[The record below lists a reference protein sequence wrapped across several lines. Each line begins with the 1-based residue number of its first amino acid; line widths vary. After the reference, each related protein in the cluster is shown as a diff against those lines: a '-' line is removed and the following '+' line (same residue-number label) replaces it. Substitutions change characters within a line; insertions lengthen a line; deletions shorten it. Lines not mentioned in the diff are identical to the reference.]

1 MDTNEKTTYN
11 FVLRATNYMTT
22 KVTEKTEKKVES
34 KTPSSEQEEKQ
45 PLEQLTAKEAKE
57 VRIIERVIE
66 NREIAPADAFG
77 KLTRSQ
83 VDLIKRTVA
92 KGASDDELRLFV
104 QVCKGAN
111 LNPFLRQVHLVPR
124 WDSKLGAEVRAIQ
137 VGIDG
142 FRAVAESSGSYAGN
156 DDPVFDGEHEI
167 PFTKYENRKPIESKL
182 TVPGKATVTVFKMLE
197 GARYPFT
204 ATARW
209 EEYYPGQ
216 KMGFQWHIRPYLMLG
231 KCAEALA
238 LRKAFPK
245 LLSGMYAAEE
255 MDRTVQVDTDAKK
268 QQTGFQRLMSAIETS
283 NAPTLEDYRKKIEKS
298 DKYTEAQK
306 AEFIESVDKKL
317 ASLMESE

>member
-1 MDTNEKTTYN
+1 MTKSQTKEKDVKEKSETT
-11 FVLRATNYMTT
+11 
-22 KVTEKTEKKVES
+22 S
-34 KTPSSEQEEKQ
+34 TPAQPEQKPELTQK
-45 PLEQLTAKEAKE
+45 EQKE

-142 FRAVAESSGSYAGN
+142 FRAVAESSGAYAGN
-156 DDPVFDGEHEI
+156 DDPIFDGEHEI
-167 PFTKYENRKPIESKL
+167 PYTKYENKKPIDSKL
-182 TVPGKATVTVFKMLE
+182 TVPAKATVTVYKLMD
-197 GARYPFT
+197 GQRYGFT

-255 MDRTVQVDTDAKK
+255 MDRTAQTDNEAAKTQK
-268 QQTGFQRLMSAIETS
+268 GFQTLMSAVAKATLPE
-283 NAPTLEDYRKKIEKS
+283 LEDYKVKIEKS
-298 DKYTEAQK
+298 DKYSDDQK
-306 AEFIESVDKKL
+306 AEFIETVDKRIAELKG
-317 ASLMESE
+317 